1 MSPAKI
7 CAECGRETPGDG
19 PFCIHCGARL
29 DDASAPSAGAGTPE
43 GSDGGADVAE
53 LARQVR
59 ELIELYIGLSGRL
72 AALESRSETAPAEPP
87 VPEPPAARRED
98 PAAAPTPTP
107 EPPAAP
113 APTPERPASPPPD
126 AEPEAVAPSPVAE
139 PDDEAIVFSRAT
151 TDPDRQPAAEPPP
164 TPVPFLQRA
173 RATAGGPAPP
183 PRRRPP
189 VLQGSPLDWE
199 RVLGRNWFA
208 IVGAVALAIG
218 AGFFLK
224 LAFDNQWIGP
234 AGRVILGI
242 VAGLIMVG
250 LAEYTARRAPPW
262 AQAVAGG
269 GLAILYLAVYASF
282 GFYDLIPLVPALV
295 LLGLTVA
302 LGWFL
307 AIRYDSRIVAFL
319 ALFGAFLTP
328 LLLGEDLADRL
339 PVGLAYLLIIDLGI
353 VAVASLRRWR
363 WYTLTGMAASYLL
376 FAGLHA
382 GSSMEAPISAQL
394 GLSGVFLIFL
404 GAATLHNIVWRREPN
419 QFDMTLIMV
428 NAFTFF
434 GLTFAVMWEGYEP
447 WFGLIALLLA
457 GVHGLVALAAR
468 LRPGVSR
475 IVPLQLAGAALV
487 FLTVAAPLQ
496 FTGEWIAVA
505 WAAEGAVLVG
515 LGRITRSWQSRV
527 AGLLV
532 LGCAVLRILIL
543 ETPAVDIAGFTP
555 VLNGRFVAFVFGI
568 GALYA
573 AAWLYRRPE
582 ASPRMLKAVEPHVS
596 IVLAGL
602 AHLLTL
608 WLFSAEAIGYFERQ
622 HLEAAGSEA
631 SDRARDALLH
641 SLTIIWALYG
651 AVLMAV
657 ARWRPARLLTFG
669 GVTVVGAAIAKLLVV
684 DTILVGVPWEPH
696 WIVLNHYFLSFV
708 AVMAGV
714 AMAALLERHSKVFST
729 GFDIPGLLTLA
740 IVANVIAAWV
750 FTVEVVRFFD
760 HREFVQGGDYDAVM
774 QLTLTVVWAL
784 HGLLLM
790 TTVLRWRGASLLAL
804 GGLALLGVAAV
815 KLLAADTF
823 IAGVPEGR
831 HWVVLNYYFL
841 AFVVVTAGIAT
852 AAYVEK
858 RSKVFS
864 TRVDF
869 PVMLGL
875 VIVANVIAAWVFTA
889 EVVRFFEHRELMQG
903 GDYEASM
910 HLTLTVVWALHG
922 LLLMAAVLRWRG
934 ASLLAIGGLALLGI
948 AAVKLLAADTFI
960 AGVPEGRHWVVLN
973 YYFLAFVVVTAG
985 IATAAYVEKR
995 SKVFSTRLDFPVVL
1009 GLVVVANVIAAWVF
1023 TAEVVR
1029 FFEHRELVQGG
1040 DYEAAMHA
1048 TLTVMWTVHAALVI
1062 AAGILRRSRALRV
1075 TGIVMLAVPVA
1086 KLFVFDVFL
1095 LERGYR
1101 VGAFSIL
1108 GLLLLAMGLAYQRY
1122 SGTVKELFLGDRA
1135 PPDGPESRPAE

>member
-29 DDASAPSAGAGTPE
+29 DDASAPSAGAGRPE
-43 GSDGGADVAE
+43 GSDGAADVAE

-72 AALESRSETAPAEPP
+72 AALESGSGTAPAEPP
-87 VPEPPAARRED
+87 VPEPPPARRED
-98 PAAAPTPTP
+98 PAAAPPPTP
-107 EPPAAP
+107 EPPAAPAP

-126 AEPEAVAPSPVAE
+126 AEPEAVTPSTVAE
-139 PDDEAIVFSRAT
+139 PDDEAIVFSRAAT
-151 TDPDRQPAAEPPP
+151 EPGRRPAAEAPAPP

-173 RATAGGPAPP
+173 RATAGGPARP

-242 VAGLIMVG
+242 VASLIMVG

-382 GSSMEAPISAQL
+382 GSSMEEPISAQL
-394 GLSGVFLIFL
+394 GLSGVFLVFL

-532 LGCAVLRILIL
+532 LACAVLRILIL
-543 ETPAVDIAGFTP
+543 ETPAVDIAEFTP

-573 AAWLYRRPE
+573 AAWLYRRPA
-582 ASPRMLKAVEPHVS
+582 ASPRVLKAVEPHVS

-622 HLEAAGSEA
+622 DLEAAGSEA

-641 SLTIIWALYG
+641 ALTIIWALYG

-790 TTVLRWRGASLLAL
+790 TTVLRWRGASLLAI

-815 KLLAADTF
+815 KLLVADTF

-889 EVVRFFEHRELMQG
+889 EVVRFFEHRE
-903 GDYEASM
+903 
-910 HLTLTVVWALHG
+910 
-922 LLLMAAVLRWRG
+922 R
-934 ASLLAIGGLALLGI
+934 
-948 AAVKLLAADTFI
+948 
-960 AGVPEGRHWVVLN
+960 
-973 YYFLAFVVVTAG
+973 
-985 IATAAYVEKR
+985 
-995 SKVFSTRLDFPVVL
+995 
-1009 GLVVVANVIAAWVF
+1009 
-1023 TAEVVR
+1023 
-1029 FFEHRELVQGG
+1029 

-1062 AAGILRRSRALRV
+1062 AAGILRRSRALRI